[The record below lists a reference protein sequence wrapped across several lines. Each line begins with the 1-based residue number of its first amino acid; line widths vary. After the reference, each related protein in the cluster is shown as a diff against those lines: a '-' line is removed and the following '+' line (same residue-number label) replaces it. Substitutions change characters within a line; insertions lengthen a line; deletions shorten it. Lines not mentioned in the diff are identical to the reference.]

1 MAEDDGGPMYC
12 LMSARSTNAR
22 SMAPVM
28 FDVARMMTLG
38 NLNKMHNFMIQP
50 MYQSPKLLSNVK
62 DKFLHYYCIFRA
74 SEKIKPVHFN
84 NALTCLGSVQACCW
98 YCMNGTVCSLVLIY
112 TADLF

>member
-38 NLNKMHNFMIQP
+38 NLDKTHHFM
-50 MYQSPKLLSNVK
+50 MYQLPQLCQILRTSFYNITAYSGLVK
-62 DKFLHYYCIFRA
+62 
-74 SEKIKPVHFN
+74 SVHFN
-84 NALTCLGSVQACCW
+84 PALTSLGSIQPC
-98 YCMNGTVCSLVLIY
+98 CMNCMSGIFHNFL
-112 TADLF
+112 